1 MPRGKRNFKK
11 YSYYHIY
18 NRCNNKEMIIK
29 NSADKQL
36 FINLLYKF
44 LKEVDLRLIAF
55 CIMDNHYHLIV
66 KTRKNPQNISTYM
79 CKVVTSF
86 SMQINRKYQRVGH
99 VFQGRYNTKL
109 LFWKKDLRY
118 AKEYIKQN
126 PVREGLV
133 RKPEDYPWSKY

>member
-1 MPRGKRNFKK
+1 
-11 YSYYHIY
+11 
-18 NRCNNKEMIIK
+18 MIIK

-44 LKEVDLRLIAF
+44 LKEVNLRLIAF

-99 VFQGRYNTKL
+99 VFKGRYNAKL